1 MLDNKLKLIVSLG
14 VGASAQTFKA
24 RVIDKHLAN
33 KWDKIVAVKIPLDED
48 EEKQDL
54 LINDVVNMA
63 RIQGILS
70 CLPPEETKHLV
81 RFYGC
86 EKFRGSYVMISEF
99 IDGADLHRKI
109 GPPGSPRAF
118 SMRES
123 ISCVTQVCQTLGV
136 LHRAGIFHR
145 DLKPSNILVLE
156 GPEGVDVRLTDF
168 GMSTILDRGKQEVS
182 NSLWGALAYMPPE
195 LMINPQIP
203 INPACDLYSLGLV
216 LYELCCGKLPFDRL
230 DSIGVVEEATDLNRP
245 FRHPHDLSLQV
256 PDCVCSVI
264 IKAVAKQRDKR
275 YQTAEEMSEDLLE
288 AKAMVDKINTAQVTA
303 PPEVME
309 DIKAVL
315 AALESETPSTISHA
329 AVADVEE
336 GLTELTEKY
345 PDQPEVFA
353 QLGLFYRRWRG
364 DTIRAQEVYERG
376 LRNIPHS
383 SILLYQLG
391 QTLWS
396 RPNSSVEI
404 REQAVGY
411 LKRALQNGL
420 QDRDK
425 VRKAERLVR
434 TSSREIE

>member
-1 MLDNKLKLIVSLG
+1 
-14 VGASAQTFKA
+14 
-24 RVIDKHLAN
+24 
-33 KWDKIVAVKIPLDED
+33 
-48 EEKQDL
+48 
-54 LINDVVNMA
+54 
-63 RIQGILS
+63 
-70 CLPPEETKHLV
+70 
-81 RFYGC
+81 
-86 EKFRGSYVMISEF
+86 
-99 IDGADLHRKI
+99 
-109 GPPGSPRAF
+109 
-118 SMRES
+118 
-123 ISCVTQVCQTLGV
+123 
-136 LHRAGIFHR
+136 
-145 DLKPSNILVLE
+145 
-156 GPEGVDVRLTDF
+156 
-168 GMSTILDRGKQEVS
+168 
-182 NSLWGALAYMPPE
+182 
-195 LMINPQIP
+195 MINPQIP